1 MSSPNSRSPRPRSG
15 TSQRKRCGLSPRTS
29 SGRSSLRFR
38 RYPRDRPLRRSCA
51 YRRSGPQSD
60 TAHAGS
66 LVGHGAHSTRAHP
79 PQRRG
84 HRPVPLVFRHH
95 RTAMKTYRIGV
106 IGGDGIGPEVTA
118 AALGVLDAC
127 ERRFGFRTERTS
139 FPWSGAHYLATGER
153 LTLEKMAP
161 IREQDAVLMGAI
173 GHPDAPRGMIERD
186 VIIGLR
192 KGLDLYVN
200 LRPVVLYDDRL
211 SPIKGKGARE
221 IHMTIIRE
229 NTEDAYTQ
237 EGQRTG
243 IGTAQEVASVSM
255 RFTRPGVER
264 IIRYAFELAIKNGQK
279 HVTLVDKANAI
290 PIQEIWRDV
299 FEQVGKEC
307 TDIRRDAMYVDAAA
321 MWMVL
326 KPEQF
331 DVVVTTNLFGDI
343 LSDLGAALAGGLGTA
358 SSGNINPGKV
368 SVFEPVHGSAPKY
381 AGKGVASP
389 IAAIG
394 ALALLLDQLGERGAA
409 KAVDTA
415 IREGLRSGRIKGVDA
430 GSQPTDEVAKIIAQA
445 VPNRSG

>member
-1 MSSPNSRSPRPRSG
+1 A
-15 TSQRKRCGLSPRTS
+15 PRTGS
-29 SGRSSLRFR
+29 EGPFVRFRTQRRARPPRARSSL
-38 RYPRDRPLRRSCA
+38 
-51 YRRSGPQSD
+51 
-60 TAHAGS
+60 
-66 LVGHGAHSTRAHP
+66 
-79 PQRRG
+79 
-84 HRPVPLVFRHH
+84 FRHH
-95 RTAMKTYRIGV
+95 PHTVETYRIGV

-153 LTLEKMAP
+153 LTLEKMAR
-161 IREQDAVLMGAI
+161 IREQDGVLMGAI

-211 SPIKGKGARE
+211 YPIKGKGARE

-229 NTEDAYTQ
+229 NAEDAYTQ

-243 IGTAQEVASVSM
+243 IGTAQEVAIVPM

-264 IIRYAFELAIKNGQK
+264 IIRFAFELAVKNGQN

-299 FEQVGKEC
+299 FEEVGKDFPEV
-307 TDIRRDAMYVDAAA
+307 RRDAMYVDAAA

-358 SSGNINPGKV
+358 SSGNINPGRV
-368 SVFEPVHGSAPKY
+368 SVFEPIHGSAPKY

-394 ALALLLDQLGERGAA
+394 ALALLLEHLGESIAA
-409 KAVDTA
+409 SAV
-415 IREGLRSGRIKGVDA
+415 
-430 GSQPTDEVAKIIAQA
+430 
-445 VPNRSG
+445 

>member
-1 MSSPNSRSPRPRSG
+1 MR
-15 TSQRKRCGLSPRTS
+15 LWHH
-29 SGRSSLRFR
+29 
-38 RYPRDRPLRRSCA
+38 RPL
-51 YRRSGPQSD
+51 
-60 TAHAGS
+60 
-66 LVGHGAHSTRAHP
+66 V
-79 PQRRG
+79 
-84 HRPVPLVFRHH
+84 
-95 RTAMKTYRIGV
+95 KTYRIGV

-127 ERRFGFRTERTS
+127 ERRFGFKTERTS

-153 LTLEKMAP
+153 LTLEKMVP

-200 LRPVVLYDDRL
+200 LRPVDLYDDRL
-211 SPIKGKGARE
+211 SPLRGKGAKE
-221 IHMTIIRE
+221 IRMTVIRE

-243 IGTAQEVASVSM
+243 VGTPEEVASVLM

-264 IIRYAFELAIKNGQK
+264 IVRYAFELARKNGQK

-299 FEQVGKEC
+299 FEEIGKEFA
-307 TDIRRDAMYVDAAA
+307 DVRRDAMYVDAAA
-321 MWMVL
+321 MWMVQ

-331 DVVVTTNLFGDI
+331 DVIVTTNLFGDI

-358 SSGNINPGKV
+358 SSGNINPSKV
-368 SVFEPVHGSAPKY
+368 SGFEPIHGSAPKY
-381 AGKGVASP
+381 TGKGVASP

-394 ALALLLDQLGERGAA
+394 ALALLLDHVGEHEAS
-409 KAVDTA
+409 KAVDGS
-415 IREGLRSGRIKGVDA
+415 IRKGLRSGQIKGVEA
-430 GSQPTDEVAKIIAQA
+430 GSQPTEEVAEIVATTL
-445 VPNRSG
+445 

>member
-1 MSSPNSRSPRPRSG
+1 
-15 TSQRKRCGLSPRTS
+15 
-29 SGRSSLRFR
+29 
-38 RYPRDRPLRRSCA
+38 
-51 YRRSGPQSD
+51 
-60 TAHAGS
+60 
-66 LVGHGAHSTRAHP
+66 
-79 PQRRG
+79 
-84 HRPVPLVFRHH
+84 
-95 RTAMKTYRIGV
+95 MKTYRIGV

-118 AALGVLDAC
+118 AALAVLDAC
-127 ERRFGFRTERTS
+127 ERRFGFRAERTS
-139 FPWSGAHYLATGER
+139 FPWSGTHYLATEER
-153 LTLEKMAP
+153 LTLEKLEP
-161 IREQDAVLMGAI
+161 IRAQDAVLMGAI
-173 GHPDAPRGMIERD
+173 GHPEAPRGMIERD

-211 SPIKGKGARE
+211 SPLKAKGSRQ

-237 EGQRTG
+237 EGQRTA
-243 IGTAQEVASVSM
+243 IGTPQEVATVPM

-264 IIRYAFELAIKNGQK
+264 IIRYAFELARKNGQR

-299 FEQVGKEC
+299 FEAVGPQFA
-307 TDIRRDAMYVDAAA
+307 DVRRDAMYVDAAA

-368 SVFEPVHGSAPKY
+368 SVFEPIHGSAPKY

-394 ALALLLDQLGERGAA
+394 ALGLLLDHLGETEAA
-409 KAVDTA
+409 TAVDRA
-415 IREGLRSGRIKGVDA
+415 IREGLRSGRIKGVEA
-430 GSQPTDEVAKIIAQA
+430 GIQPTDEVANVIAA
-445 VPNRSG
+445 IVSSSIFREGPSSTTL

>member
-1 MSSPNSRSPRPRSG
+1 MMSSRGSRSRQPRSA
-15 TSQRKRCGLSPRTS
+15 TSRRRRSAPSPRMS
-29 SGRSSLRFR
+29 SERSFLRFR
-38 RYPRDRPLRRSCA
+38 SHTRGRPLRTCS
-51 YRRSGPQSD
+51 
-60 TAHAGS
+60 S
-66 LVGHGAHSTRAHP
+66 L
-79 PQRRG
+79 
-84 HRPVPLVFRHH
+84 FRHH
-95 RTAMKTYRIGV
+95 PHAVKTSPYRIGV
-106 IGGDGIGPEVTA
+106 IGGGGIGPEVTA
-118 AALGVLDAC
+118 AALGVLDAS
-127 ERRFGFRTERTS
+127 ERRFGFRREPTS

-161 IREQDAVLMGAI
+161 IRAMDAVLMGAI
-173 GHPDAPRGMIERD
+173 GHPEAPRGMIERD

-192 KGLDLYVN
+192 KGLDLFVN

-211 SPIKGKGARE
+211 HPNKVKGAQE
-221 IHMTIIRE
+221 IHMTIISE

-243 IGTAQEVASVSM
+243 VGTPQEVASVPM

-264 IIRYAFELAIKNGQK
+264 IIHYAFELAVKNGQK

-299 FEQVGKEC
+299 FEEVGKKFADVRC
-307 TDIRRDAMYVDAAA
+307 DAMYVDAAA

-343 LSDLGAALAGGLGTA
+343 LSDLGAALDGGLGTA
-358 SSGNINPGKV
+358 SSGHINPGKV
-368 SVFEPVHGSAPKY
+368 SVFEPIHGSAPKY

-394 ALALLLDQLGERGAA
+394 ALAMLLEHLGEADA
-409 KAVDTA
+409 PHAVDAA
-415 IREGLRSGRIKGVDA
+415 IRDGLRSGRIKGVEA
-430 GSQPTDEVAKIIAQA
+430 GSQPTSEVAGLIAA
-445 VPNRSG
+445 AI

>member
-1 MSSPNSRSPRPRSG
+1 M
-15 TSQRKRCGLSPRTS
+15 L
-29 SGRSSLRFR
+29 LW
-38 RYPRDRPLRRSCA
+38 
-51 YRRSGPQSD
+51 
-60 TAHAGS
+60 H
-66 LVGHGAHSTRAHP
+66 
-79 PQRRG
+79 
-84 HRPVPLVFRHH
+84 HRPPV
-95 RTAMKTYRIGV
+95 KTYRIGV

-118 AALGVLDAC
+118 AALRVLDAC
-127 ERRFGFRTERTS
+127 ERRFGFRTERTT

-161 IREQDAVLMGAI
+161 IREQDAVLLGAI

-192 KGLDLYVN
+192 RGLDLYVN

-211 SPIKGKGARE
+211 SPLKGKGARE

-243 IGTAQEVASVSM
+243 IGTPQEVATVAM
-255 RFTRPGVER
+255 RFTRPGVQR
-264 IIRYAFELAIKNGQK
+264 IIRYAFELSRKNGQK

-290 PIQEIWRDV
+290 PVQEIWRDV
-299 FEQVGKEC
+299 FEELGAEF
-307 TDIRRDAMYVDAAA
+307 TDVRRDAMYVDAAA

-331 DVVVTTNLFGDI
+331 DVLVTTNLFGDI

-368 SVFEPVHGSAPKY
+368 SVFEPIHGSAPKY

-389 IAAIG
+389 VASIG
-394 ALALLLDQLGERGAA
+394 ALGLLLDHIGQAEAA
-409 KAVDTA
+409 NAVDAA
-415 IREGLRSGRIKGVDA
+415 IREGLRGGRIKGVEA
-430 GSQPTDEVAKIIAQA
+430 GSQPTDEVANVVAAIVTQ
-445 VPNRSG
+445 

>member
-1 MSSPNSRSPRPRSG
+1 VKTSP
-15 TSQRKRCGLSPRTS
+15 
-29 SGRSSLRFR
+29 
-38 RYPRDRPLRRSCA
+38 
-51 YRRSGPQSD
+51 
-60 TAHAGS
+60 
-66 LVGHGAHSTRAHP
+66 
-79 PQRRG
+79 
-84 HRPVPLVFRHH
+84 
-95 RTAMKTYRIGV
+95 YRIGV

-161 IREQDAVLMGAI
+161 IRAMDAVLMGAI

-192 KGLDLYVN
+192 KGLDLFVN

-211 SPIKGKGARE
+211 SPIKGKGAQE

-243 IGTAQEVASVSM
+243 VGTPQEVASVPM

-264 IIRYAFELAIKNGQK
+264 IIRYAFELAMRNGQK

-299 FEQVGKEC
+299 FEEVGKSFP
-307 TDIRRDAMYVDAAA
+307 DVRRDAMYVDAAA

-343 LSDLGAALAGGLGTA
+343 ISDLGAALAGGLGTA

-368 SVFEPVHGSAPKY
+368 SVFEPIHGSAPKY

-394 ALALLLDQLGERGAA
+394 ALGLLLTHIGQADAAGAIER
-409 KAVDTA
+409 A
-415 IREGLRSGRIKGVDA
+415 IRDGLQSGEIKGVEA
-430 GSQPTDEVAKIIAQA
+430 GSQRTDEVGELIARA
-445 VPNRSG
+445 LSR